1 MKNRFLNTLQSRTS
15 AAIIVVAL
23 LSAAALMPQQSACQ
37 QPADRDFTLGRNAE
51 ILINM
56 LRELSTQ
63 YVDKIDADRLLEY
76 SAEGMVAALDPY
88 TEYLPEEKMSG
99 FEVMTTGK
107 YGGVG
112 SLIRKKGDYI
122 IFAQPYEG
130 SPADRAGIRIG
141 DKILAIDGADA
152 KGFSPDDVSSRLKGD
167 AGSEVSVVVEHMID
181 GRRDTLTLRRER
193 IVIPSIPYSGYVA
206 DGIGYIQH
214 SDFTEGCYDQLREAL
229 ERLQR
234 EGELRALILD
244 YRSNGGGIMQEAVK
258 IASLFLPKGTE
269 IVSTMGRDSLS
280 RQIYRTANDPIA
292 ADIPLAVLINGSTAS
307 ASEILAGALQ
317 DRDRAVIIGQRSYG
331 KGLVQGTRYLGYNS
345 YLKLTTAKY
354 YIPSGRCIQAVNY
367 SERDADGRAGI
378 VPDSLIREYR
388 TDAGRKVYDGGGI
401 VPDIKLEPNYVS
413 RFALT
418 LYAMGYMEDWADQYM
433 RRHAG
438 EQIDIDTF
446 TIDEEDYDDFKAFI
460 EEKEVPY
467 ESETRR
473 AIAALRQAAKADL
486 YDRTLE
492 EHVAAIEALV
502 KDDKQSNLETYRR
515 EIIDAINAEIVLRY
529 AYQRGVIRHSLTD
542 DETVGKAVE
551 VLGDAEQMR
560 HILTEQDLDKH

>member
-1 MKNRFLNTLQSRTS
+1 MFRSRASATAI
-15 AAIIVVAL
+15 AAIVTAAVIVP
-23 LSAAALMPQQSACQ
+23 SRGACQ
-37 QPADRDFTLGRNAE
+37 QRGDSDFALGRNTE

-56 LRELSTQ
+56 LRDLSTQ

-88 TEYLPEEKMSG
+88 TEYLTEDKMSN

-167 AGSEVSVVVEHMID
+167 ADTEVTVVVERMLD
-181 GRRDTLTLRRER
+181 GSRDTLTMRRER
-193 IVIPSIPYSGYVA
+193 IAIPSIPYSGYVA

-234 EGELRALILD
+234 EGDLQALILD

-280 RQIYRTANDPIA
+280 RQTYLTANDPIA
-292 ADIPLAVLINGSTAS
+292 ADLPLAVLINGSTAS
-307 ASEILAGALQ
+307 SSEILAGALQ

-418 LYAMGYMEDWADQYM
+418 LYAMGYMEDWADDYM
-433 RRHAG
+433 RRNA
-438 EQIDIDTF
+438 DR
-446 TIDEEDYDDFKAFI
+446 TIDVRTFSIDEADYDDFKAFI
-460 EEKEVPY
+460 EQKDVPY
-467 ESETRR
+467 ESQTRH
-473 AIAALRQAAKADL
+473 ALAALRQAAKADL

-529 AYQRGVIRHSLTD
+529 AYQRGVIEHSLTD
-542 DETVGKAVE
+542 DEVVLKAVE
-551 VLGDAEQMR
+551 LLSDREEMQR
-560 HILTEQDLDKH
+560 ILTEQDLPKH

>member
-1 MKNRFLNTLQSRTS
+1 ELCL
-15 AAIIVVAL
+15 
-23 LSAAALMPQQSACQ
+23 
-37 QPADRDFTLGRNAE
+37 RD
-51 ILINM
+51 
-56 LRELSTQ
+56 S
-63 YVDKIDADRLLEY
+63 
-76 SAEGMVAALDPY
+76 
-88 TEYLPEEKMSG
+88 
-99 FEVMTTGK
+99 
-107 YGGVG
+107 
-112 SLIRKKGDYI
+112 KKGDYI

-167 AGSEVSVVVEHMID
+167 ADTEVTVVVERMLD
-181 GRRDTLTLRRER
+181 GSRDTLTMRRER
-193 IVIPSIPYSGYVA
+193 IAIPSIPYSGYVA

-234 EGELRALILD
+234 EGDLQALILD

-280 RQIYRTANDPIA
+280 RQTYLTANDPIA
-292 ADIPLAVLINGSTAS
+292 ADLPLAVLINGSTAS
-307 ASEILAGALQ
+307 SSEILAGALQ

-418 LYAMGYMEDWADQYM
+418 LYAMGYMEDWADDYM
-433 RRHAG
+433 RRNADRP
-438 EQIDIDTF
+438 IDVRTF
-446 TIDEEDYDDFKAFI
+446 SIDEADYDDFKAFI
-460 EEKEVPY
+460 EQKDVPY
-467 ESETRR
+467 ESQTRH
-473 AIAALRQAAKADL
+473 ALAALRQAAKADL

-529 AYQRGVIRHSLTD
+529 AYQRGVIEHSLTD
-542 DETVGKAVE
+542 DEVVLKAIE
-551 VLGDAEQMR
+551 LLSDREEMQR
-560 HILTEQDLDKH
+560 ILTEQDLPKH

>member
-1 MKNRFLNTLQSRTS
+1 MFRSRASATAI
-15 AAIIVVAL
+15 AAIVTAAVIVP
-23 LSAAALMPQQSACQ
+23 SRGACQ
-37 QPADRDFTLGRNAE
+37 QRGDSDFALGRNTE

-56 LRELSTQ
+56 LRDLSTQ

-88 TEYLPEEKMSG
+88 TEYLTEDKMSN

-167 AGSEVSVVVEHMID
+167 ADTEVTVVVERMLD
-181 GRRDTLTLRRER
+181 GSRDTLTMRRER
-193 IVIPSIPYSGYVA
+193 IAIPSIPYSGYVA

-234 EGELRALILD
+234 EGDLQALILD

-280 RQIYRTANDPIA
+280 RQTYLTANDPIA
-292 ADIPLAVLINGSTAS
+292 ADLPLAVLINGSTAS
-307 ASEILAGALQ
+307 SSEILAGALQ

-418 LYAMGYMEDWADQYM
+418 LYAMGYMEDWADDYM
-433 RRHAG
+433 RRNADRP
-438 EQIDIDTF
+438 IDVRTF
-446 TIDEEDYDDFKAFI
+446 SIDEADYDDFKAFI
-460 EEKEVPY
+460 EQKDVPY
-467 ESETRR
+467 ESQTRH
-473 AIAALRQAAKADL
+473 ALAALRQAAKADL

-529 AYQRGVIRHSLTD
+529 AYQRGVIEHSLTD
-542 DETVGKAVE
+542 DEVVLKAIE
-551 VLGDAEQMR
+551 LLSDREEMQR
-560 HILTEQDLDKH
+560 ILTEQDLPKH

>member
-1 MKNRFLNTLQSRTS
+1 MKSSFLNILRNTLRT
-15 AAIIVVAL
+15 ATT
-23 LSAAALMPQQSACQ
+23 AALAVTAIAIPARGACQ
-37 QPADRDFTLGRNAE
+37 QPEQEDFALGRNAE
-51 ILINM
+51 VLINM
-56 LRELSTQ
+56 MRELSTQ

-76 SAEGMVAALDPY
+76 STEGMMAALDPY
-88 TEYLPEEKMSG
+88 TEYLPEKKMSK

-112 SLIRKKGDYI
+112 SLIRQKGDYI

-141 DKILAIDGADA
+141 DKIVAIDGEDA
-152 KGFSPDDVSSRLKGD
+152 RGFSPDDVSARLKGD
-167 AGSEVSVVVEHMID
+167 ADTDVTVVVERMID
-181 GRRDTLTLRRER
+181 GSRDTVTMRRER
-193 IVIPSIPYSGYVA
+193 ISIPSVPYSGYVA
-206 DGIGYIQH
+206 EGVGYIQH
-214 SDFTEGCYDQLREAL
+214 SDFTEGCYDQIRDAL
-229 ERLQR
+229 ERLKS
-234 EGELRALILD
+234 EGDLQALILD

-269 IVSTMGRDSLS
+269 IVSIIGRDSLS
-280 RQIYRTANDPIA
+280 QQSYRTVNDPIA

-307 ASEILAGALQ
+307 SSEILAGALQ
-317 DRDRAVIIGQRSYG
+317 DKDRAVIIGQRSYG

-388 TDAGRKVYDGGGI
+388 TAAGRKVYDGGGI

-418 LYAMGYMEDWADQYM
+418 LYAMGYMEDWADEYM
-433 RRHAG
+433 RRNADRP
-438 EQIDIDTF
+438 IDVRTFSID
-446 TIDEEDYDDFKAFI
+446 DADYDDFKSFI
-460 EEKEVPY
+460 EQKDVPY
-467 ESETRR
+467 ESQTRR
-473 AIAALRQAAKADL
+473 ALAALRQAAKDDL
-486 YDRTLE
+486 YETTLE

-502 KDDKQSNLETYRR
+502 KDDTQSNLETYRR
-515 EIIDAINAEIVLRY
+515 EIVDALNAEIVLRY
-529 AYQRGVIRHSLTD
+529 AYQRGVIEHSLAD
-542 DETVGKAVE
+542 DETVGKAIE
-551 VLGDAEQMR
+551 
-560 HILTEQDLDKH
+560 ILTDEQELQRILSQQDLPKH

>member
-1 MKNRFLNTLQSRTS
+1 MQAAA
-15 AAIIVVAL
+15 AAI
-23 LSAAALMPQQSACQ
+23 AAAAILAPSDGACQ
-37 QPADRDFTLGRNAE
+37 QPADSDFALGRNAE
-51 ILINM
+51 VLINM
-56 LRELSTQ
+56 MRELSTQ
-63 YVDKIDADRLLEY
+63 YVDKIDADRLIEY
-76 SAEGMVAALDPY
+76 SAEGMMSALDPY
-88 TEYLPEEKMSG
+88 TEYLPEQKMSN

-112 SLIRKKGDYI
+112 SLIRKKGDYV

-141 DKILAIDGADA
+141 DKILAIDGQDA
-152 KGFSPDDVSSRLKGD
+152 KGFAPDDVSSRLKGD
-167 AGSEVSVVVEHMID
+167 ANTDVTVVVEHLLD

-193 IVIPSIPYSGYVA
+193 IVIPSVPYSGYVA
-206 DGIGYIQH
+206 EGVGYIQH
-214 SDFTEGCYDQLREAL
+214 SDFTEGCYDHIRDAL
-229 ERLQR
+229 ERLKR
-234 EGELRALILD
+234 EGDLQALILD

-280 RQIYRTANDPIA
+280 RQTYRTANDPIA
-292 ADIPLAVLINGSTAS
+292 ADIPVAVLINGSTAS

-317 DRDRAVIIGQRSYG
+317 DKDRAVIIGQRSYG
-331 KGLVQGTRYLGYNS
+331 KGLVQATRYLGYNS

-367 SERDADGRAGI
+367 SERDAAGNAGI

-401 VPDIKLEPNYVS
+401 TPDIKIEPNYVS

-418 LYAMGYMEDWADQYM
+418 LYAMGYMEDWADEYM
-433 RRHAG
+433 RRNAG
-438 EQIDIDTF
+438 RSIDVRTFSID
-446 TIDEEDYDDFKAFI
+446 DADYDDFKSFI
-460 EEKEVPY
+460 EQKEVPY

-473 AIAALRQAAKADL
+473 ALAALRKAAKADL
-486 YDRTLE
+486 YDSTLE
-492 EHVAAIEALV
+492 EHIAAMEAIV

-515 EIIDAINAEIVLRY
+515 EIVDAINSEIILRY
-529 AYQRGVIRHSLTD
+529 AYQRGVIEHSLVD
-542 DETVGKAVE
+542 DEVVGKAIE
-551 VLGDAEQMR
+551 VLSDRQELQR
-560 HILTEQDLDKH
+560 ILAEQDLPKH